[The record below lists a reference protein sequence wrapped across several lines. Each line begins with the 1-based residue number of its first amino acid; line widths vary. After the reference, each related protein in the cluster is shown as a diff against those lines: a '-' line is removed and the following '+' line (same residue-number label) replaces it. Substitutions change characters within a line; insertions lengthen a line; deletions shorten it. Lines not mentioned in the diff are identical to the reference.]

1 VKNNKLNTM
10 IPLLGF
16 MLFFI
21 QGDSYAT
28 SPLLIAIAED
38 FNISISQ
45 AGLTVVSYMIPFGLF
60 TLLFGPLGDKI
71 GKLKLISIAAFG
83 TTIFSALGGIAPN
96 FLTLCI
102 LRAFN
107 GAFAAA
113 IMPVS
118 IALIGEV
125 SGNNPKQLHI
135 SLSRTMA
142 LMFFGGAVAPLI
154 GGTLSH
160 FGSWRFVYI
169 FYGALELILSVLIIT
184 LIRFESVKTED
195 LSIARAYKEALSNK
209 RLIKTISVMCLLGIT
224 VLGGYTYMSKYIQQ
238 STGISV
244 FHIGIILS
252 FYGFGTLIGGR
263 VAPKLKEILKDRYFI
278 TASAIGSVSL
288 LLLAFIPN
296 IYVLPVSLL
305 GLGFT
310 FTLIQPMLIVQA
322 QGAFPQ
328 KRGTVMSLASF
339 NMSIGAGIGTLLYG
353 FILKQYDFILIYLS
367 SAVLFLFIAV
377 LTTRVSK
384 KKQIPV

>member
-1 VKNNKLNTM
+1 MKNNKLNTM

-224 VLGGYTYMSKYIQQ
+224 VLGGYTYMGKYIQQ

-244 FHIGIILS
+244 FHVGIILS

-310 FTLIQPMLIVQA
+310 FTLIQPMLIAQA